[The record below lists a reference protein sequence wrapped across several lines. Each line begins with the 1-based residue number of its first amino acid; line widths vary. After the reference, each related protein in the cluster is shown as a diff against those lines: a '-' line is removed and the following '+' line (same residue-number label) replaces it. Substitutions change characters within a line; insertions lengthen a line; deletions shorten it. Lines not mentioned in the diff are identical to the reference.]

1 MRCAAKNAFAD
12 LPQKTPLSRSTP
24 PYCRHLFVVA
34 GGLAIVVRI
43 GAAFGKAGLAG
54 GFLLALAGAQGPAV
68 FKVGAAFLMAAE
80 DEEAGMG
87 VHAVFGAQAVS
98 HGLPVAHEDLAD
110 FDIGE
115 GALFQPHEQLADL
128 VHGGH
133 EEAERGAGLHGLD
146 GVVEVFPGGAHVKEE
161 GIGVVDAEA
170 VGDVAVDDLHIVAH
184 AGPFEVAAG
193 QFHEFFAG
201 LVADDAAGGAAEP
214 GKAGGQAAGAAT
226 GLDDGTAGTGA
237 EAQADVGDILGID
250 DLRLALEALEAVVQG
265 GFQHTDGDIQ
275 AGAHFAAEAGVVYGF
290 GAEDAVVAVPVL
302 TFLKA
307 LDVAPV
313 LVGGDVDHQR
323 AVGDHVFPCGW
334 SGWGQGAGAARKGAL
349 RGRSCRAAGAF
360 RERSGLPVREKAGR
374 AA

>member
-1 MRCAAKNAFAD
+1 
-12 LPQKTPLSRSTP
+12 
-24 PYCRHLFVVA
+24 
-34 GGLAIVVRI
+34 
-43 GAAFGKAGLAG
+43 
-54 GFLLALAGAQGPAV
+54 
-68 FKVGAAFLMAAE
+68 MAAE

-87 VHAVFGAQAVS
+87 VHAVFGAQTVS

-115 GALFQPHEQLADL
+115 GPLFQTHEQLADL

-133 EEAERGAGLHGLD
+133 EEAEHGAGLHGLD
-146 GVVEVFPGGAHVKEE
+146 GVVEVFPGGAHVEEE

-170 VGDVAVDDLHIVAH
+170 VGDVAVDDLHVVAH

-193 QFHEFFAG
+193 QLHEFFAG
-201 LVADDAAGGAAEP
+201 LVAHDAAGGAAEP
-214 GKAGGQAAGAAT
+214 GKAGGQAAGAAA

-237 EAQADVGDILGID
+237 EAQADIGDILGID
-250 DLRLALEALEAVVQG
+250 DLGLALEALEAVVQG

-275 AGAHFAAEAGVVYGF
+275 AGAHFAAEVGGMYGF

-313 LVGGDVDHQR
+313 LVGGAQNPVCKLPKHQSQHPEEL
-323 AVGDHVFPCGW
+323 AVRFPKQNSPTLYNNYACHCE
-334 SGWGQGAGAARKGAL
+334 SYHL
-349 RGRSCRAAGAF
+349 H
-360 RERSGLPVREKAGR
+360 
-374 AA
+374 